1 MIEIGTVVRD
11 QEGRTGIVVGVLKDG
26 TTVVE
31 HELRQTWGMSV
42 FWTHPRI
49 ENLQVFDAEKDE
61 WVWSGG
67 E

>member
-1 MIEIGTVVRD
+1 MGV
-11 QEGRTGIVVGVLKDG
+11 VVGVLKDG

-31 HELRQTWGMSV
+31 HEFRQTWGRSV

-49 ENLQVFDAEKDE
+49 EDLQVFDAEKEE